1 MVVESECRPAT
12 NENFGNVVVYYS
24 PQNIGFHNSGNVILY
39 PQPRPATD
47 GYPSVTGH
55 FLFAPK
61 LGTTCSIKC
70 FSEKKNMYNFCIVYV
85 YYCWTVY
92 NVRVQLFD
100 HVKCLVVLLNA
111 SLKDDDD
118 SKRQVK
124 SSYCAANK
132 LQGIF
137 DQCSSALKKL
147 YFVPILCQCI
157 LANGGANT
165 RSLVRST
172 YALHT
177 IKPSELCFTY
187 PEMYEF
193 ANTKLSIVSRLLI
206 PCWEMICTDFH
217 VVHLHLTF
225 LSDLFIS
232 PMFFTSLGFSSII

>member
-1 MVVESECRPAT
+1 MKLRGGWWLKVSV
-12 NENFGNVVVYYS
+12 G
-24 PQNIGFHNSGNVILY
+24 QQQMKILGTLWCTTHRKISVFTTPETSFY
-39 PQPRPATD
+39 IRNQDPLLTD
-47 GYPSVTGH
+47 IHLLLGTF
-55 FLFAPK
+55 FLPPK

-206 PCWEMICTDFH
+206 PC
-217 VVHLHLTF
+217 
-225 LSDLFIS
+225 
-232 PMFFTSLGFSSII
+232 